1 MASKK
6 IIRQNIKTLFSRTSA
21 TYFTTKRLLKDTEYL
36 APKAL
41 EEMQFAQFKRI
52 LIYAY
57 KNVDY
62 YRQLFKDLKLT
73 PESFNAIEDI
83 RKIPCLTKDVLR
95 KENKRFITDRASKK
109 LLLKVYT
116 GGTTGTPMPLF
127 RYPNDFSRERAFE
140 DYILTIQ
147 GADPESKRVHIR
159 GEVNDS
165 QGVYHAYSKI
175 NRTLYLSSHNLSD
188 QNLKKYVDLI
198 NEFRPSLLY
207 SLPSIATIIADYIKR
222 NKLHIVDTI
231 KHALTPSENIYPFQ
245 KEAIESVFG
254 CKIILQYGHSEHC
267 VIASPCDKNDFYH
280 VLPQYGYVELIDE
293 NGGRVEENGR
303 VGEIVATSFTNIGFP
318 LIRYKTGDYAE
329 YSNETCSCRRHYQ
342 LWKRV
347 IGRGQAVALTKAHGK
362 ISIGPDLL
370 CTIYNDEYAKIKQF
384 KIEQNNIGK
393 LNIYIQP
400 YENEGFSDLENFF
413 FNVFEKNYPRCFD
426 LSVQEK
432 DEAFFNQT
440 DKNLYFIQNIK

>member
-6 IIRQNIKTLFSRTSA
+6 IIRQDIKTLFSRTSA
-21 TYFTTKRLLKDTEYL
+21 TYFSTKRLLKNTEYL
-36 APKAL
+36 PPKNL
-41 EEMQFAQFKRI
+41 EEVQLAQLKRI
-52 LIYAY
+52 LVYAS
-57 KNVDY
+57 KHVDY
-62 YRQLFKDLKLT
+62 YRQLFQNLKLPAKDLIHT
-73 PESFNAIEDI
+73 EDI
-83 RKIPCLTKDVLR
+83 KKIPFLTKSTLR
-95 KENKRFITDRASKK
+95 KENKRFVTDRASRK

-147 GADPESKRVHIR
+147 GVNPESKRVYIR
-159 GEVNDS
+159 GGVNDN

-188 QNLKKYVDLI
+188 KNLRKYVELI
-198 NEFRPSLLY
+198 NDFRPSLLY
-207 SLPSIATIIADYIKR
+207 SLPSIATIIADFIKR
-222 NKLHIVDTI
+222 KKLTIVDTI

-267 VIASPCDKNDFYH
+267 VIASPCEKNEFYH
-280 VLPQYGYVELIDE
+280 VLPQYGYAELIDE
-293 NGGRVEENGR
+293 NGDRVEENGK
-303 VGEIVATSFTNIGFP
+303 VGEIVATSFTNRGFP

-329 YSNETCSCRRHYQ
+329 YTNETCSCKRHYQ
-342 LWKRV
+342 LWRRV
-347 IGRGQAVALTKAHGK
+347 IGRGQAVALTKKHGK

-370 CTIYNDEYAKIKQF
+370 CSIYNDEYAKIKQF

-400 YENEGFSDLENFF
+400 YENEKLCDLENFF
-413 FNVFEKNYPRCFD
+413 SSVFEKNYPRCFD
-426 LSVQEK
+426 LSIQQK
-432 DEAFFNQT
+432 DEAFFNRT
-440 DKNLYFIQNIK
+440 EKNLYFIQNIK